1 MRVCLLL
8 DRLGHPVLEAAAH
21 ELAEDYGAS
30 VAPIV
35 VGRTEPPEDADVY
48 LLKSRSD
55 RALRV
60 ARRAELE
67 GASVLNSAVATNACL
82 DRVSMARRMWQARL
96 PFPDTWSAPT
106 LDRLVVSLNRRDPA
120 WPIVVKSRRSRRGDL
135 VRLVSSDAELH
146 GLASDWGREAVIAQP
161 VVRHDGW
168 DYKVWVIGGR
178 LCAARRRPGHGER
191 VNQTEMLT
199 PSGRLPEGIE
209 DLARATGA
217 AFGLE
222 LYGVDVLLSEHGPVA
237 IDVNPFPG
245 FRYVPRAGA
254 ALAALVIR
262 LTAREQVPA

>member
-21 ELAEDYGAS
+21 ELARDYGAS
-30 VAPIV
+30 VATVV

-48 LLKSRSD
+48 LLKSRSNG
-55 RALRV
+55 ALKA

-67 GASVLNSAVATNACL
+67 GASVLNSAVATAACL
-82 DRVSMARRMWQARL
+82 DRVSMARRMWQASL

-106 LDRLVVSLNRRDPA
+106 LDRLIVSLSRREPA
-120 WPIVVKSRRSRRGDL
+120 WPIIVKSRRSRRGDL

-146 GLASDWGREAVIAQP
+146 GLASDWRSEAVIAQP

-168 DYKVWVIGGR
+168 EQKVWVIGGR
-178 LCAARRRPGHGER
+178 LYAARRRPELGRRGHR
-191 VNQTEMLT
+191 TEALM
-199 PSGRLPEGIE
+199 PSQRLPDGIE

-222 LYGVDVLLSEHGPVA
+222 LYGVDVLLGEHGPVVV
-237 IDVNPFPG
+237 DVNPFPG
-245 FRYVPRAGA
+245 FRCVPSAGA
-254 ALAALVIR
+254 ALAAHVVGLM
-262 LTAREQVPA
+262 TREKALA